1 MDLVLIILLSVIG
14 TFVVTGGIS
23 FLLGFFYFK
32 KVKKNQEDYEKEAAA
47 IIEKANSSAENIL
60 LNAKKEAKEEAE
72 EVKTSIL
79 SSIEEKKKE
88 IKDQEGKVAV
98 KQEMLEK
105 KEYSLD
111 KREESVISRENLLE
125 ERRAFF
131 EQKTAELEKKNLE
144 IEEKKNAL
152 QEKMNNVISYLEKA
166 AHMSEDEAK
175 DELMKKIEE
184 KEVKKIALYK
194 EQMHEQAEAEV
205 EERAKA
211 LLCLS
216 LDKYAQDVT
225 NEHSTSTIAL
235 PNDEMKGRIIGRE
248 GRNIKSMEQLFGVSL
263 IIDDTPETITVSCF
277 DPIRREKAKLT
288 LEALIKDGRI
298 QPGRIED
305 LYYKIAADFDE
316 SLKRIG
322 EQTIFKLGLPRISA
336 NLLVYIGRLKYRT
349 SYGQNVLDH
358 SIQVA
363 YLSSVMASELG
374 LDPILAKRAG
384 LLHDIGKSIDCE
396 MEGSHVQLG
405 RDLAKKFGEPEVVIN
420 AIESHHGDVPKKFL
434 ISEIVSAA
442 DTLSA
447 ARPGARSETL
457 ETYIKRLEA
466 IEEICNSYDG
476 VSSSYAL
483 QSGRDVDKFKDVSYV
498 KDLNGVPYLNDCSC
512 SVFSCHVVS
521 ETDLGSHTMF
531 IAEFDD
537 AKVLS
542 TEEPVTYSYYQN
554 NIKPKPETI
563 KKDRKI
569 IGWRCKICNY
579 VYDGPNIPADYLCP
593 LCGHPVSDFEPIY
606 E

>member
-483 QSGRDVDKFKDVSYV
+483 QSGRDVRVMVVPEKVS
-498 KDLNGVPYLNDCSC
+498 D
-512 SVFSCHVVS
+512 
-521 ETDLGSHTMF
+521 E
-531 IAEFDD
+531 D
-537 AKVLS
+537 AKVIASL
-542 TEEPVTYSYYQN
+542 
-554 NIKPKPETI
+554 IKGRIEDEVSIPGQI
-563 KKDRKI
+563 KISVIREMRAVEFAKK
-569 IGWRCKICNY
+569 
-579 VYDGPNIPADYLCP
+579 
-593 LCGHPVSDFEPIY
+593 
-606 E
+606 

>member
-434 ISEIVSAA
+434 ISDIVSAA

-483 QSGRDVDKFKDVSYV
+483 QSGRDVRVMVVPEKVS
-498 KDLNGVPYLNDCSC
+498 D
-512 SVFSCHVVS
+512 
-521 ETDLGSHTMF
+521 E
-531 IAEFDD
+531 D
-537 AKVLS
+537 AKVIASL
-542 TEEPVTYSYYQN
+542 
-554 NIKPKPETI
+554 IKGRIEDEVSIPGQI
-563 KKDRKI
+563 KISVIREMRAVEFAKK
-569 IGWRCKICNY
+569 
-579 VYDGPNIPADYLCP
+579 
-593 LCGHPVSDFEPIY
+593 
-606 E
+606 

>member
-47 IIEKANSSAENIL
+47 IIEKANTSAENIL

-184 KEVKKIALYK
+184 KEVKKIAFYK

-483 QSGRDVDKFKDVSYV
+483 QSGRDVRVMVVPEKVS
-498 KDLNGVPYLNDCSC
+498 D
-512 SVFSCHVVS
+512 
-521 ETDLGSHTMF
+521 E
-531 IAEFDD
+531 D
-537 AKVLS
+537 AKVIASL
-542 TEEPVTYSYYQN
+542 
-554 NIKPKPETI
+554 IKGRIEDEVSIPGQI
-563 KKDRKI
+563 KISVIREMRAVEFAKK
-569 IGWRCKICNY
+569 
-579 VYDGPNIPADYLCP
+579 
-593 LCGHPVSDFEPIY
+593 
-606 E
+606 

>member
-396 MEGSHVQLG
+396 MEGRHVQLG

-483 QSGRDVDKFKDVSYV
+483 QSGRDVRVMVVPEKVS
-498 KDLNGVPYLNDCSC
+498 D
-512 SVFSCHVVS
+512 
-521 ETDLGSHTMF
+521 E
-531 IAEFDD
+531 D
-537 AKVLS
+537 AKVIASL
-542 TEEPVTYSYYQN
+542 
-554 NIKPKPETI
+554 IKGRIEDEVSIPGQI
-563 KKDRKI
+563 KISVIREMRAVEFAKK
-569 IGWRCKICNY
+569 
-579 VYDGPNIPADYLCP
+579 
-593 LCGHPVSDFEPIY
+593 
-606 E
+606 

>member
-1 MDLVLIILLSVIG
+1 
-14 TFVVTGGIS
+14 
-23 FLLGFFYFK
+23 
-32 KVKKNQEDYEKEAAA
+32 
-47 IIEKANSSAENIL
+47 
-60 LNAKKEAKEEAE
+60 
-72 EVKTSIL
+72 
-79 SSIEEKKKE
+79 
-88 IKDQEGKVAV
+88 
-98 KQEMLEK
+98 MLEK

-483 QSGRDVDKFKDVSYV
+483 QSGRDVRVMVVPEKVS
-498 KDLNGVPYLNDCSC
+498 D
-512 SVFSCHVVS
+512 
-521 ETDLGSHTMF
+521 E
-531 IAEFDD
+531 D
-537 AKVLS
+537 AKVIASL
-542 TEEPVTYSYYQN
+542 
-554 NIKPKPETI
+554 IKGRIEDEVSIPGQI
-563 KKDRKI
+563 KISVIREMRAVEFAKK
-569 IGWRCKICNY
+569 
-579 VYDGPNIPADYLCP
+579 
-593 LCGHPVSDFEPIY
+593 
-606 E
+606 

>member
-47 IIEKANSSAENIL
+47 IIEKANTSAENIL

-144 IEEKKNAL
+144 IEEKKNVL

-405 RDLAKKFGEPEVVIN
+405 RDLAKKFGGPEVVIN

-434 ISEIVSAA
+434 ISDIVSAA

-483 QSGRDVDKFKDVSYV
+483 QSGRDVRVMVVPEKVS
-498 KDLNGVPYLNDCSC
+498 D
-512 SVFSCHVVS
+512 
-521 ETDLGSHTMF
+521 E
-531 IAEFDD
+531 D
-537 AKVLS
+537 AKVIASL
-542 TEEPVTYSYYQN
+542 
-554 NIKPKPETI
+554 IKGRIEDEVSIPGQI
-563 KKDRKI
+563 KISVIREMRAVEFAKK
-569 IGWRCKICNY
+569 
-579 VYDGPNIPADYLCP
+579 
-593 LCGHPVSDFEPIY
+593 
-606 E
+606 

>member
-1 MDLVLIILLSVIG
+1 
-14 TFVVTGGIS
+14 
-23 FLLGFFYFK
+23 
-32 KVKKNQEDYEKEAAA
+32 
-47 IIEKANSSAENIL
+47 
-60 LNAKKEAKEEAE
+60 
-72 EVKTSIL
+72 
-79 SSIEEKKKE
+79 
-88 IKDQEGKVAV
+88 
-98 KQEMLEK
+98 
-105 KEYSLD
+105 
-111 KREESVISRENLLE
+111 
-125 ERRAFF
+125 
-131 EQKTAELEKKNLE
+131 
-144 IEEKKNAL
+144 
-152 QEKMNNVISYLEKA
+152 
-166 AHMSEDEAK
+166 
-175 DELMKKIEE
+175 
-184 KEVKKIALYK
+184 
-194 EQMHEQAEAEV
+194 
-205 EERAKA
+205 
-211 LLCLS
+211 
-216 LDKYAQDVT
+216 
-225 NEHSTSTIAL
+225 
-235 PNDEMKGRIIGRE
+235 MKGRIIGRE

-483 QSGRDVDKFKDVSYV
+483 QSGRDVRVMVVPEKVS
-498 KDLNGVPYLNDCSC
+498 D
-512 SVFSCHVVS
+512 
-521 ETDLGSHTMF
+521 E
-531 IAEFDD
+531 D
-537 AKVLS
+537 AKVIASL
-542 TEEPVTYSYYQN
+542 
-554 NIKPKPETI
+554 IKGRIEDEVSIPGQI
-563 KKDRKI
+563 KISVIREMRAVEFAKK
-569 IGWRCKICNY
+569 
-579 VYDGPNIPADYLCP
+579 
-593 LCGHPVSDFEPIY
+593 
-606 E
+606 

>member
-47 IIEKANSSAENIL
+47 IIEKANTSAENIL

-483 QSGRDVDKFKDVSYV
+483 QSGRDVRVMVVPEKVS
-498 KDLNGVPYLNDCSC
+498 D
-512 SVFSCHVVS
+512 
-521 ETDLGSHTMF
+521 E
-531 IAEFDD
+531 D
-537 AKVLS
+537 AKVIASL
-542 TEEPVTYSYYQN
+542 
-554 NIKPKPETI
+554 IKGRIEDEVSIPGQI
-563 KKDRKI
+563 KISVIREMRAVEFAKK
-569 IGWRCKICNY
+569 
-579 VYDGPNIPADYLCP
+579 
-593 LCGHPVSDFEPIY
+593 
-606 E
+606 